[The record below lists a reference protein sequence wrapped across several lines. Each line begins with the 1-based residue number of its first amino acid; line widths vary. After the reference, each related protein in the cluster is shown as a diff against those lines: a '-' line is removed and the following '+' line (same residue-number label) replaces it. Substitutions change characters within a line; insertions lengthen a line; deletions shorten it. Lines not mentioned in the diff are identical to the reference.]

1 VRAAPPTAFET
12 GALIGLLAEGW
23 GFDADAAEYAPV
35 GGGSYHWVVNDGT
48 GERRFVT
55 VDDLDTKT
63 WLGDTRDCA
72 FDGLRRAFDAAVA
85 LRDAGLEFV
94 VAPIRAGGGE
104 TLRRVGPRY
113 TIALLPF
120 VIGQAGQYGHYEPA
134 IHAAVVSMLRELHQ
148 ATAAVAP
155 LARSI
160 DLELPGRR
168 RLEEAL
174 RAVNEAWS
182 GGPFSEPARQAL
194 ARYASDLN
202 ELLGLFD
209 RLSAQ
214 VASRSRNWVVTHG
227 EPHAANVIS
236 EGERHALVDWDTV
249 ALAPPERDLWI
260 LAGDDAGE
268 LGASYTDA
276 TGHTPDQ
283 AALDFFRLRWDL
295 ADIAAFTG
303 VLRDPHSQ
311 NEDTA
316 KAYDGLT
323 ICLATRD
330 EWAHLLE

>member
-1 VRAAPPTAFET
+1 VRAAPPAEFET

-23 GFDADAAEYAPV
+23 GFNAAVAEYAPV
-35 GGGSYHWVVNDGT
+35 GGGSYHWVVSDGG

-55 VDDLDTKT
+55 VDDLDTKP

-72 FDGLRRAFDAAVA
+72 FDGLRRAFDTAVA

-94 VAPIRAGGGE
+94 VAPIRAVGGE
-104 TLRRVGPRY
+104 TLRRVASRY

-120 VIGQAGQYGHYEPA
+120 VNGQAGRYGQYEA
-134 IHAAVVSMLRELHQ
+134 ATHAAVVAMLAELHQ
-148 ATAAVAP
+148 TTSAVAP
-155 LARSI
+155 LTRSI
-160 DLELPGRR
+160 DLELPGRA

-182 GGPFSEPARQAL
+182 GGPFSEPARRAL
-194 ARYASDLN
+194 AHHASDVS
-202 ELLGLFD
+202 ELLALFD
-209 RLSAQ
+209 RLSAE

-236 EGERHALVDWDTV
+236 DGERHTLVDWDTV

-260 LAGDDAGE
+260 LAKDDAGE
-268 LGASYTDA
+268 LGSSYTDA

-295 ADIAAFTG
+295 ADIAAFTN
-303 VLRDPHSQ
+303 VLRSPHSED
-311 NEDTA
+311 EDTA

-323 ICLATRD
+323 ICVATR
-330 EWAHLLE
+330 EQWANRL

>member
-1 VRAAPPTAFET
+1 VRAAPPTAFAT
-12 GALIGLLAEGW
+12 GALTGFVADGW
-23 GFDADAAEYAPV
+23 GFDVEVAEYAPV
-35 GGGSYHWVVNDGT
+35 GGGSYHWVVNDGR

-55 VDDLDTKT
+55 VDDLDTKP

-72 FDGLRRAFDAAVA
+72 FDGLRRAFDTAVA

-94 VAPIRAGGGE
+94 VAPIRAGGGA
-104 TLRRVGPRY
+104 TLRRIGPRY
-113 TIALLPF
+113 AIALLPF
-120 VIGQAGQYGHYEPA
+120 VNGQAGQYGHYEPA
-134 IHAAVVSMLRELHQ
+134 THAAVVSMLSELHQ

-194 ARYASDLN
+194 AHHATDVS

-209 RLSAQ
+209 RLSAE

-236 EGERHALVDWDTV
+236 EGERHAVVDWDTV

-260 LAGDDAGE
+260 LAGDDAGD
-268 LGASYTDA
+268 LGASYTDT

-295 ADIAAFTG
+295 ADIAAFTN
-303 VLRDPHSQ
+303 VLRSPHI
-311 NEDTA
+311 EDADTA

-330 EWAHLLE
+330 RWAPLLA